1 MNIND
6 PIQSLLL
13 RLDICQRKI
22 VMRIGYFTNKY
33 PAVSHTFIRREILA
47 IESLGVIVFRYAL
60 RAGEHLVDKDDK
72 CEEKRTRYI
81 LKAGAGEIVRCF
93 MAALLT
99 RPLALGKAIRQAIK
113 MGVHSD
119 RGILR
124 HLAYVVEAAVLAH
137 WCRRDG
143 IQHIHAHFGTNAAAI
158 AMFAWQLSGVSY
170 SFTAHGPE
178 EFEKASLLSLDVK
191 LENAAFAVCVSSFG
205 RSQFMRWSRSDQ
217 WPKIAVVHCGLD
229 SAFFEGFPSP
239 PPTPRL
245 VCVGRISVEKAQILL
260 VAAVRRLRDAGI
272 ACKIVLAGDGPM
284 RPEVEDAIRRAGL
297 QDAITVTGWISSQ
310 QVKAEIETA
319 RALVLPSFAENMPVA
334 IMESLAR
341 GRPVISTYVAG
352 IPELIQP
359 GRTGWLV
366 PAGDDMALADAMQE
380 ALETPIERLSTMGD
394 AGRLQMVEHHDA
406 LKEAAKLKSLFEEQL
421 SRRAGQYTRSTHQC
435 RLD

>member
-1 MNIND
+1 
-6 PIQSLLL
+6 
-13 RLDICQRKI
+13 
-22 VMRIGYFTNKY
+22 MRIGYFTNKY
-33 PAVSHTFIRREILA
+33 PAVSHTFIRREIRA
-47 IESLGVIVFRYAL
+47 VESLGVTVFRYAL
-60 RAGEHLVDKDDK
+60 RPGECLVDRDDK
-72 CEEKRTRYI
+72 SEEKRTHYI
-81 LKAGAGEIVRCF
+81 LKSGTGEMVRCF

-99 RPLALGKAIRQAIK
+99 RPTALGKTIGQAIK

-124 HLAYVVEAAVLAH
+124 HLAYVAEAAVLAH

-158 AMFAWQLSGVSY
+158 AMFAWQLSGISY

-191 LENAAFAVCVSSFG
+191 LENAAFAVCASSFG
-205 RSQFMRWSRSDQ
+205 RSQFMRWSRCDQ
-217 WPKIAVVHCGLD
+217 WPKMAVVHCGLD
-229 SAFFEGFPSP
+229 SAFFEGFTP
-239 PPTPRL
+239 PPLTPRL

-260 VAAVRRLRDAGI
+260 VAAARRLRDAGI
-272 ACKIVLAGDGPM
+272 VCEIVLAGDGPM
-284 RPEVEDAIRRAGL
+284 LPEVEDAIRRAGL
-297 QDAITVTGWISSQ
+297 QGAITVTGWVSSQ
-310 QVKAEIETA
+310 QVKAELETA

-366 PAGDDMALADAMQE
+366 PAGDEIALADAMRE
-380 ALETPIERLSTMGD
+380 ALEAPIERLSTMGD
-394 AGRLQMVEHHDA
+394 AGRLQMIEHHDA
-406 LKEAAKLKSLFEEQL
+406 LKEAGKLKSLFEKHL
-421 SRRAGQYTRSTHQC
+421 SRSVGQQCAESTH
-435 RLD
+435 RRHLTT